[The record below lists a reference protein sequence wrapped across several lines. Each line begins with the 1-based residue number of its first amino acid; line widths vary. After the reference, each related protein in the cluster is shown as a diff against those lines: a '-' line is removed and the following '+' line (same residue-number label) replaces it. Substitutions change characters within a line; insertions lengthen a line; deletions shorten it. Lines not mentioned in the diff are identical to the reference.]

1 MTSTRRQRSIL
12 APLAALGS
20 GLALAAAS
28 SGAALAQA
36 GPALVVS
43 LQSEVASRTVGTNAV
58 FTARVAREGAPV
70 SGAPVRFLVSGV
82 NALEANEVTGQDGRS
97 ELHYSS
103 AAAGFDVVSV
113 CHDADASGTCDD
125 GEPSASA
132 TMEWTSSPA
141 PEPPPASAALLPDLR
156 TLPPFELSVRNVSD
170 GTRQLRFANEIVNA
184 RSGLLELYPAAQD
197 CDGDGQLQDERT
209 AYQRVYRDADGDG
222 AFRRGIDTGYTDLAA
237 GCFAFH
243 EAHNHWH
250 FGEFARYQL
259 WRFSGEWSL
268 VSSSDKV
275 SFCITDTRPVLPG
288 LAGSPVSPFY
298 WSCDRDSI
306 QGLSVGWSDVYDATL
321 PGQSLDLTGVDDGR
335 YCLWTVADPG
345 DRLRETDET
354 NNATGYWLDL
364 AGSTVVPHPD
374 EGC

>member
-12 APLAALGS
+12 GPLAALGS
-20 GLALAAAS
+20 GLALAAAG

-36 GPALVVS
+36 GPALDVS
-43 LQSEVASRTVGTNAV
+43 LQSEVASRTIGANAV
-58 FTARVAREGAPV
+58 LTARVAREGDPV
-70 SGAPVRFLVSGV
+70 SGAQVRFLVSGV
-82 NALEANEVTGQDGRS
+82 NALEANEVTGEDGRS
-97 ELHYSS
+97 ELHYGS

-132 TMEWTSSPA
+132 AMEWTSPSE
-141 PEPPPASAALLPDLR
+141 PEPPPAAALLLPDVR

-184 RSGLLELYPAAQD
+184 RPGLLELYPAAED
-197 CDGDGQLQDERT
+197 CDGDGLLQDERT

-222 AFRRGIDTGYTDLAA
+222 AFRRGTDTGYTDLAA

-275 SFCITDTRPVLPG
+275 SFCITDTRPVLTSLPG
-288 LAGSPVSPFY
+288 FPPSPFY
-298 WSCDRDSI
+298 RSCDRDSI

-321 PGQSLDLTGVDDGR
+321 PGQFVDLTGVGDGR

-364 AGSTVVPHPD
+364 VAGTVVPHPD